1 VSDDYHVERLQKQDW
16 ERLKSLR
23 MRSVFDAPSAF
34 GTSIESMKARKDQ
47 FWSAQ
52 VETMACFVVFR
63 HAQEGKEDLGLVR
76 GAHDPRSIEHVWLLG
91 MWVDPTARG
100 HGLGLRLGEVVLDW
114 ARAINEVCAVKL
126 EVAHDN
132 RPAIELYERLGFK
145 AAVNGQRDSGE
156 HAKNVVYQYLL

>member
-1 VSDDYHVERLQKQDW
+1 MSDDYHVERLQKREW
-16 ERLKSLR
+16 RRLKSLR
-23 MRSVFDAPSAF
+23 MRSVVDTPAAF
-34 GTSIESMKARKDQ
+34 GTSLESMKARKDE

-52 VETMACFVVFR
+52 VEHMACFVVCR

-76 GAHDPRSIEHVWLLG
+76 GTHDPESIEHVWLLG

-100 HGLGLRLGEVVLDW
+100 HGLGLRLGEAVLDW

-145 AAVNGQRDSGE
+145 ATVNGQRDSGE
-156 HAKNVVYQYLL
+156 PPKNVVYQYLV